1 MMKFLIVVIF
11 ILNINADEIQR
22 IDSIVKD
29 IAQLR
34 IDYQKS
40 QKELNMYKNRVYNL
54 ENELKIA
61 YSLLKIKEKKLSKT
75 KQKKVICLSN
85 DENSFPKLAMRKKIF
100 HTKASTYRTTTKAFI
115 YNDINGKKIDEWEKG
130 ISFTSNQKS
139 ENFIKI
145 TGYFENKV
153 WVKAK
158 KSLWI
163 KSDDAYQRDVK

>member
-1 MMKFLIVVIF
+1 MKFLIIVIF
-11 ILNINADEIQR
+11 IVNIHADEIQR

-29 IAQLR
+29 IRQLR

-40 QKELNMYKNRVYNL
+40 QKELKICKKRVKYL

-61 YSLLKIKEKKLSKT
+61 NSLLKSKEKNIEKT
-75 KQKKVICLSN
+75 KQKKEIYLSN
-85 DENSFPKLAMRKKIF
+85 AENSFL
-100 HTKASTYRTTTKAFI
+100 TEASTYRTTTKAFI
-115 YNDINGKKIDEWEKG
+115 YNDINGEKIDEWEKG
-130 ISFTSNQKS
+130 TSFTSNQKS

-145 TGYFENKV
+145 TGYFKNRV

-158 KSLWI
+158 KPLWI